1 MRVWLIALIVV
12 LTGASSFSAAVAEQ
26 LADMSGDLSVAAPK
40 YGRGEGP
47 VVAIDA
53 AHHNFHTAE
62 GRYAPFASVLRN
74 DGFKVVSLDKT
85 IAAASLASVQVLVI
99 ANALDASNV
108 KSWKLPTPSAFT
120 DEEVETLRQWVSGGG
135 SVLIIADHMPFAGAA
150 QKLAA
155 AFGFTFDNDYA
166 AKGDGSAPEVFSRS
180 AGTLPENAITRGTR
194 GGAGVTEVQT
204 FIGSSFRAPPGATPL
219 MLMDDGWTL
228 FEPSAAGKFDEETPR
243 RPATSQDLRGAALAY
258 GKGRVVVISEAAFL
272 TNQIVNG
279 APYGFGLATA
289 AQDKQ
294 FLLNVVEWLGRAP

>member
-1 MRVWLIALIVV
+1 M
-12 LTGASSFSAAVAEQ
+12 
-26 LADMSGDLSVAAPK
+26 
-40 YGRGEGP
+40 
-47 VVAIDA
+47 VAIDA
-53 AHHNFHTAE
+53 AHHNFHTAD
-62 GRYAPFASVLRN
+62 GRYAPFATVLRN
-74 DGFKVVSLDKT
+74 DGFRVVSLDET
-85 IAAASLASVQVLVI
+85 ITRASLAPVQVLVI

-120 DEEVETLRQWVSGGG
+120 DEEVETLRQWVSEGG
-135 SVLIIADHMPFAGAA
+135 SVLVIADHMPFAGAI

-155 AFGFTFDNDYA
+155 AFGFAFDNDYA

-180 AGTLPENAITRGTR
+180 AGTLPENEITRGTR

-204 FIGSSFRAPPGATPL
+204 FIGSSFRAPAGAIPL

-228 FEPSAAGKFDEETPR
+228 FEPSAAGKFNETTPR
-243 RPATSQDLRGAALAY
+243 RAATSQDLRGAALAF
-258 GKGRVVVISEAAFL
+258 GEGRVVVISEAAFL

-279 APYGFGLATA
+279 APYGFGLPTA